1 MKDVKD
7 MTGEDWNRA
16 ISLWDLANQTL
27 DKLLE
32 EYREHREADTCAH
45 PACTGTEMAE
55 MFDASPD
62 KGMAMLL
69 HVAMNRIETMRLEKE
84 AGL

>member
-1 MKDVKD
+1 MKKINE
-7 MTGEDWNRA
+7 MTGDDWTNT
-16 ISLWDLANQTL
+16 INLWDLANSAL
-27 DKLLE
+27 DALLE
-32 EYREHREADTCAH
+32 QYREHREADTCAH
-45 PACTGTEMAE
+45 PACTSTEMAE

-62 KGMAMLL
+62 KGMAMLF